1 MSAHVDEIKHPD
13 IPVSEVID
21 NNKFTI
27 YLRNDLIVYVLIKQ
41 NNFFD
46 VPDVTEVL
54 ASIKKVSKG
63 NVFPLIAIY
72 ETNIGFSKKAKDIV
86 ANHHL
91 TTADALVTLDNW
103 PIRVL
108 ANFYLKV
115 NKPVRPTRI
124 FGEVNTALDWL
135 KLNRG

>member
-1 MSAHVDEIKHPD
+1 MSAHVNEIKHPD

-54 ASIKKVSKG
+54 DGIKKVRD
-63 NVFPLIAIY
+63 FWYDLQ
-72 ETNIGFSKKAKDIV
+72 D
-86 ANHHL
+86 H
-91 TTADALVTLDNW
+91 
-103 PIRVL
+103 
-108 ANFYLKV
+108 
-115 NKPVRPTRI
+115 
-124 FGEVNTALDWL
+124 WL
-135 KLNRG
+135 

>member
-1 MSAHVDEIKHPD
+1 MSTLVNEIKHPD
-13 IPVSEVID
+13 IPVSEVLD
-21 NNKFTI
+21 NNRFTI

-54 ASIKKVSKG
+54 ESIKKVSKG
-63 NVFPLIAIY
+63 NIFPLIAVY
-72 ETNIGFSKKAKDIV
+72 ETNIGFSKNAKDIV
-86 ANHHL
+86 AKHHL

-124 FGEVNTALDWL
+124 FGDVNSALEWL
-135 KLNRG
+135 KLNRE

>member
-1 MSAHVDEIKHPD
+1 MSAQVNDIKYPD

-54 ASIKKVSKG
+54 DGIKKVSKG

-72 ETNIGFSKKAKDIV
+72 ETNIGFSKNAKDIV

>member
-1 MSAHVDEIKHPD
+1 MSAQVNEIKHPD

-46 VPDVTEVL
+46 LNDVTAVL
-54 ASIKKVSKG
+54 AAIQQVSKQHK
-63 NVFPLIAIY
+63 FPLIAVY
-72 ETNIGFSKKAKDIV
+72 ETNIGFSKSAKDLV
-86 ANHHL
+86 AQHNL

-115 NKPVRPTRI
+115 NKPIRPTRI
-124 FGEVNTALDWL
+124 FGDVNSAREWL
-135 KLNRG
+135 QQHRE